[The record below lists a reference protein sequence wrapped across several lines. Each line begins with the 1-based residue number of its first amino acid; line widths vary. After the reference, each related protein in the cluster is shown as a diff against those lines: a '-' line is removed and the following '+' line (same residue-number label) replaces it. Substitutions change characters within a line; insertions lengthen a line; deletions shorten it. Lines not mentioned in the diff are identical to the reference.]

1 MTVDATEDSEE
12 SLIADLEQFA
22 TFDRK
27 TAWALAYLVARRV
40 DPQKGTGMSIEQQS
54 KWCARTTYRRI
65 SAREFARRTGTSH
78 KRVMA
83 YLRAWDRAATDGVV
97 PSADTLNCGSPV
109 ELPDERDIPFFG
121 EGGYYRGHEAYS
133 ISDERLERIEKA
145 AQSVGVRPQA
155 SAYVASHPKAV
166 TAAIIA
172 DENTYKVAKKAF
184 EEYERRQQAADHAD
198 REAGKQVTAERI
210 RNADETP
217 QAGGGATQAAA
228 DSDEAEGETEILVFR
243 ELSAARLG
251 AMRALALLKKRPVT
265 FTEQR
270 STAIAELCDTARV
283 ALDFVRDLATSS
295 HTGLSDAALKA
306 FMEESEQL

>member
-1 MTVDATEDSEE
+1 MTVDAIEDSEE
-12 SLIADLEQFA
+12 SLVADLEQFA

-40 DPQKGTGMSIEQQS
+40 EPQKGTGMSIEQQS

-83 YLRAWDRAATDGVV
+83 YLRAWDCAATDGVV
-97 PSADTLNCGSPV
+97 PSAGALNCGSPV

-133 ISDERLERIEKA
+133 ISDERLERIERA

-198 REAGKQVTAERI
+198 REAGKRVTAERI
-210 RNADETP
+210 RNADETA
-217 QAGGGATQAAA
+217 QAGGGATQAA
-228 DSDEAEGETEILVFR
+228 DSDEAEGETAILVFQ
-243 ELSAARLG
+243 ELSAARLS

-265 FTEQR
+265 FTEER

-306 FMEESEQL
+306 FLEESEQL